1 MKKHPDPRLEAVRA
15 RRFALIRARLAAF
28 RDDARGSLSVEAAL
42 ILPLL
47 CWFYVASFVWFDAFR
62 TQNANLKASY
72 TLADMLSRETDPITE
87 TYLKGLNKVYDYLTT
102 TRHPTYI
109 RVTTVKCTDDCA
121 TEARTLQV
129 DWSYA
134 TEGRTKH
141 TNATLGAFKDKIP
154 LMPQGDTVILL
165 ETFMAYEPL
174 FNAGLPAKSLENYI
188 VTRPRFAPQLL
199 YAGAGT

>member
-1 MKKHPDPRLEAVRA
+1 MKTLH
-15 RRFALIRARLAAF
+15 LIRARLAAF

-47 CWFYVASFVWFDAFR
+47 CWFYVSAFVWFDAYR

-72 TLADMLSRETDPITE
+72 TLADMLSRETDPVTE
-87 TYLKGLNKVYDYLTT
+87 SYLKGLNKVYDYLTT
-102 TRHPTYI
+102 TNHPTYI
-109 RVTTVKCTDDCA
+109 RVTTVKCVSNCDNNS
-121 TEARTLQV
+121 RHLHV

-134 TEGRTKH
+134 TEGRPSLTH
-141 TNATLGAFKDKIP
+141 ATISDYYDKIP

-174 FNAGLPAKSLENYI
+174 FNAGIPAKSFENYI